1 MIHMFGGL
9 CNGISPQDTAYYCGV
24 PEF

>member
-9 CNGISPQDTAYYCGV
+9 CHGISPQDTAYYCGV